1 MSKGLVNRQDTAA
14 MFQTSKVVDTLTG
27 LMDKVTKTKCDPQT
41 VQAACNCASAITEL
55 MKVHVDIEKIRIVK
69 ESSL

>member
-1 MSKGLVNRQDTAA
+1 MSKELSTKNREAVAIFKTE
-14 MFQTSKVVDTLTG
+14 KVVDTLTG
-27 LMDKVTKTKCDPQT
+27 LMDKVTKSKCDPQT

-69 ESSL
+69 ESH